1 MPPSRAAFAR
11 RLRRLDDA
19 ALADLLAALFAAG
32 GHEVAV
38 RGRLVVVDGRR
49 RIAVGSVPPD
59 GADAVLVVPGRLA
72 GLDPRARVRRRRA
85 RAADA
90 TVLGPEALHDRLLH
104 AVDRDDAARL
114 CAERLDLAF
123 DAGDRERRRRRPAAL
138 AAALSAC
145 LLVAALA
152 VAGPAVGPDTAS
164 GPAAPGEPTAAPA
177 TPPPSDAAS
186 TADAPEPL
194 PVSAVT
200 LRDPDR
206 LERGHV
212 AALRARPSL
221 ALNASFVGPRHLTGF
236 DTRRSG
242 YDAADRVTVGLRV
255 GPDGRYRSVRRTAF
269 AGPPRIRTA
278 ATLDRYGADGTEHM
292 LIESRDGR
300 RYVRQRITF
309 GGTDLATDWSRR
321 VLSRYLDANRSRVEA
336 LRQPD
341 RTWYRIVVRE
351 PPPTLGHAAR
361 DYRATAVVAPDGLV
375 TRVSV
380 DYVHPGTGAAVAV
393 RLRVDSPATPERP
406 PWVEAGPATAG
417 RDRTA

>member
-1 MPPSRAAFAR
+1 VTGEHA
-11 RLRRLDDA
+11 LDVY
-19 ALADLLAALFAAG
+19 ADLAV
-32 GHEVAV
+32 EVGDAKVSV
-38 RGRLVVVDGRR
+38 RGYGDLVVVRAPTLAAARG
-49 RIAVGSVPPD
+49 
-59 GADAVLVVPGRLA
+59 LA
-72 GLDPRARVRRRRA
+72 GGG
-85 RAADA
+85 
-90 TVLGPEALHDRLLH
+90 TQSVLE
-104 AVDRDDAARL
+104 RL
-114 CAERLDLAF
+114 CATE
-123 DAGDRERRRRRPAAL
+123 
-138 AAALSAC
+138 
-145 LLVAALA
+145 
-152 VAGPAVGPDTAS
+152 
-164 GPAAPGEPTAAPA
+164 
-177 TPPPSDAAS
+177 
-186 TADAPEPL
+186 
-194 PVSAVT
+194 
-200 LRDPDR
+200 
-206 LERGHV
+206 
-212 AALRARPSL
+212 
-221 ALNASFVGPRHLTGF
+221 
-236 DTRRSG
+236 
-242 YDAADRVTVGLRV
+242 VTVDLRV
-255 GPDGRYRSVRRTAF
+255 GPDGRYRSVRRTTF

-393 RLRVDSPATPERP
+393 RLRLDSPATPERP
-406 PWVEAGPATAG
+406 PWVESGPATAG